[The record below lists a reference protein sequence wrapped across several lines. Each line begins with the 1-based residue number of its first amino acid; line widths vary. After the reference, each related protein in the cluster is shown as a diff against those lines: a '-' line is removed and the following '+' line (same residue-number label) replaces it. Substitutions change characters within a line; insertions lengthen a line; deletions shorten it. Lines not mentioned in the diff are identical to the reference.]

1 MSRLIAAFLLACI
14 SALPARTE
22 TEIEE
27 VVSKGGITAWL
38 VQESSIPFVA
48 LELRFRGGA
57 SLDASGKRGAI
68 NLMTGLLEEGAGDL
82 DSRSFT
88 EAQERLASSFS
99 YRAGPDSL
107 SVSAKFLTENR
118 DEAVALLRL
127 SLIEPTFEQVAL
139 DRVREQVLSS
149 LRSDAKDPDQIA
161 RAAFDEMAF
170 GDHPYSTQFKGT
182 LDSVSLLTRDDVVEA
197 HKAVFAKD
205 RIYVGV
211 VGDISP
217 EALGL
222 LLDKLLGDL
231 PEVGAP
237 QPDSADIMIKGG
249 TTVIPFETPQ
259 SVTIFGHGGIDQK
272 DPDFFA
278 ARLLNHI
285 LGAGGFESRLM
296 QEVREKRGLT
306 YGVYSYLVSQDHAA
320 TIQGQVAS
328 ANNKIAEAVSVI
340 RDEWER
346 AATDGVTQAELDA
359 AKTFVTGSYPLR
371 FDGNGPIA
379 RIMVGMQMVG
389 LPIDYIPTRNA
400 MVEAV
405 TLEDVQRVAK
415 ELLRTEDLHFVVVG
429 KPLGLDETIQ
439 N

>member
-1 MSRLIAAFLLACI
+1 M
-14 SALPARTE
+14 
-22 TEIEE
+22 
-27 VVSKGGITAWL
+27 
-38 VQESSIPFVA
+38 
-48 LELRFRGGA
+48 GGA

-217 EALGL
+217 EELGP